1 MLEKAFLKFPKSAT
15 QISGLKRTPPLELF
29 RKFIGFGCVTLPLYI
44 RQLPFALLS
53 ITMIVF
59 QGVVLVSKK
68 LAAIPDIQVF
78 VQVILV

>member
-1 MLEKAFLKFPKSAT
+1 MVVKFEIIATFTVGYTRQNISLKTCTYGTTLAKKT
-15 QISGLKRTPPLELF
+15 Y
-29 RKFIGFGCVTLPLYI
+29 TLPLYI